1 MKKAIGSKPLMAE
14 RVEGYSESPIVNLAV
29 LGAHHEMSGKQV
41 EQKLNFVSFEFKS
54 SVDKKEFDGYFKTI
68 QHLYKIK
75 VDTYDREK
83 VAIRF
88 QGQKNRIQK
97 ERRCIIDR

>member
-1 MKKAIGSKPLMAE
+1 MKKAIGSKPQMAQ
-14 RVEGYSESPIVNLAV
+14 RVEGYSESPMVNLAV
-29 LGAHHEMSGKQV
+29 LGAHHEMSGRQV

-54 SVDKKEFDGYFKTI
+54 TVDKKEFDGIFETI
-68 QHLYKIK
+68 QHLYEEK
-75 VDTYDREK
+75 VDKYERDK

-88 QGQKNRIQK
+88 QCQKNRIQK